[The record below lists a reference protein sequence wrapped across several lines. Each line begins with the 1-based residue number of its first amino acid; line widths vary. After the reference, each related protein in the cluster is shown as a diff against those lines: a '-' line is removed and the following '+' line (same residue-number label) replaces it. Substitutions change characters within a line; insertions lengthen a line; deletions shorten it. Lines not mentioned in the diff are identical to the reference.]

1 MTKSPLEFVRDKF
14 ANISQDYQYWRG
26 QLGRYGLSG
35 EAQTAQMATLSEG
48 QRSRVVFALLALE
61 GPNLILLDE
70 PTNGLDLGTIDS
82 LADAINAFNGVW
94 LLFRMISDYW
104 IKWQKTFS
112 SLKIKQLQD
121 GMDLF
126 WITRNHW
133 LPKLYYSYPVYFFCL
148 RVFVFHALFIELFK
162 REYMFVSLLL
172 SYQWVE
178 KDNAKKISV
187 KITAIKKYMDE
198 IRVELMTFPMLR
210 NALPTTPH
218 AHLLK

>member
-1 MTKSPLEFVRDKF
+1 
-14 ANISQDYQYWRG
+14 
-26 QLGRYGLSG
+26 
-35 EAQTAQMATLSEG
+35 MATLSEG

-94 LLFRMISDYW
+94 LLFRTISDYW

-133 LPKLYYSYPVYFFCL
+133 LPKLYYSYPVYFF
-148 RVFVFHALFIELFK
+148 A
-162 REYMFVSLLL
+162 
-172 SYQWVE
+172 
-178 KDNAKKISV
+178 
-187 KITAIKKYMDE
+187 
-198 IRVELMTFPMLR
+198 
-210 NALPTTPH
+210 
-218 AHLLK
+218 